1 MNKEIIIIDMFSIL
15 KYAKK
20 LSVETI
26 ATLNELIA
34 NCSNEISIDEI
45 DIDE

>member
-1 MNKEIIIIDMFSIL
+1 MNEVIIIDVFSVL

-20 LSVETI
+20 AAF
-26 ATLNELIA
+26 ATLSEIIA
-34 NCSNEISIDEI
+34 QCGNEISIDEI